1 MKDEL
6 GGKIGTEFST
16 SGPKWYSY
24 LTDDNNEN
32 KKAKGT
38 KKYLLTRKLKFEDYN
53 HCLEATQLENKINQ
67 LEKN

>member
-6 GGKIGTEFST
+6 GGKIGTEFSA

-24 LTDDNNEN
+24 FTDDNNEN

-38 KKYLLTRKLKFEDYN
+38 KKCLLTRKLKFED
-53 HCLEATQLENKINQ
+53 
-67 LEKN
+67 